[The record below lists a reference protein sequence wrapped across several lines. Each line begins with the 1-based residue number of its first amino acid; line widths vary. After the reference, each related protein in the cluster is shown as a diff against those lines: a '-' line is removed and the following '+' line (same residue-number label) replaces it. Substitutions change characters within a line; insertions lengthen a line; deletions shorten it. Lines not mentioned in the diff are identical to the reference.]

1 MATADDDPDTAPSG
15 DVPPGGARGYGQ
27 YLPARLGDPSSFGY
41 LMLTPGAAA
50 APAMISFVDTHNRRY
65 FNVPV
70 GEVHSVSLADY
81 NATLEFWH
89 ADMRHR
95 VCLLP
100 KGLAQAEL
108 MAEFTGDTEAR
119 HWAQML
125 GPMVGA
131 PPPGVKVR
139 HPMSKGKRVALNY
152 TLGCLLALVIM
163 IVVVIVMAVT
173 GSR

>member
-1 MATADDDPDTAPSG
+1 MAEAG
-15 DVPPGGARGYGQ
+15 GVPPGGARGYGQ
-27 YLPARLGDPSSFGY
+27 YIPARLGGPSNFGY
-41 LMLTPGAAA
+41 LTLL
-50 APAMISFVDTHNRRY
+50 PATADDPALLSFIDKHNRRY

-70 GEVHSVSLADY
+70 AEVHSVSLADY

-89 ADMRHR
+89 DDMRHR
-95 VCLLP
+95 ICLLP

-119 HWAQML
+119 HWAAL
-125 GPMVGA
+125 LEPMVGT

-139 HPMSKGKRVALNY
+139 HPLSKGKRVALNY

-163 IVVVIVMAVT
+163 VIVVVVMAIM